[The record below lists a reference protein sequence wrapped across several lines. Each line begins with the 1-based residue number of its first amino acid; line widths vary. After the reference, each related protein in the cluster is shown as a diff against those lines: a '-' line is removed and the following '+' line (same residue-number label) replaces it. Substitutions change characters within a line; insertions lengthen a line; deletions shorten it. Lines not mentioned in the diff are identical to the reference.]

1 MIIDYQ
7 TFRKQNS
14 KELSDFMDKNIFFAF
29 DNEQFEKGLEKVHAT
44 KDDIVSIGFGGFM
57 TKEQQK
63 AYKDLSNKQLQD
75 LRNYMLND
83 YTQARKAFLFEMI
96 NHECMYSGDYE
107 EVLEVLAL
115 TQDDL
120 KNNRKLQQAFD
131 YARKQCMKRA
141 M

>member
-7 TFRKQNS
+7 TFRKQNN